1 MAETTKKIQPAKLEA
16 VAKIKQELGTNP
28 DVILSDFRGMSF
40 PQMTE
45 LRAKLTE
52 KGTAFRVVRNS
63 FARVAME
70 QAGLPDA
77 SAMLEGPTA
86 FAFLGEDP
94 SPAAKVMVDFARIAP
109 LGIKGGVIG
118 GHLYN
123 ARDVEALSR
132 LPGRQQLLA
141 MLLGTMNAP
150 VRNLMYAMGGIST
163 KLVRT
168 LAAVAEKKA
177 KEPSQGSAPAVAA
190 QSAAAP
196 VVPAGSAPAAT

>member
-1 MAETTKKIQPAKLEA
+1 MAETTKKIQPAKIEA

-28 DVILSDFRGMSF
+28 DVILSDFRGMTF

-45 LRAKLTE
+45 LRARLTE

-86 FAFLGEDP
+86 FAFLGTDP
-94 SPAAKVMVDFARIAP
+94 SPAAKVMVEFAKGAP

-118 GHLYN
+118 GRVYN
-123 ARDVEALSR
+123 AKEVEALSR
-132 LPGRQQLLA
+132 LPGRQQLLS
-141 MLLGTMNAP
+141 MLVGTMIAP
-150 VRNLMYAMGGIST
+150 VRNLMYAMDGIST

-168 LAAVAEKKA
+168 LAAVAEKKG
-177 KEPSQGSAPAVAA
+177 KEAPAAAGSA
-190 QSAAAP
+190 
-196 VVPAGSAPAAT
+196 PAGSAPATT